1 MDKMYKARERLEN
14 YINTF
19 LSIDDSRDILR
30 VAHEEQGER
39 VILVIYDMCGNE
51 KDRINVTANS
61 THATITEFYRYM
73 GKGQE
78 CFGLCR
84 RKEKQE

>member
-39 VILVIYDMCGNE
+39 VILVIYDM
-51 KDRINVTANS
+51 
-61 THATITEFYRYM
+61 
-73 GKGQE
+73 
-78 CFGLCR
+78 
-84 RKEKQE
+84 